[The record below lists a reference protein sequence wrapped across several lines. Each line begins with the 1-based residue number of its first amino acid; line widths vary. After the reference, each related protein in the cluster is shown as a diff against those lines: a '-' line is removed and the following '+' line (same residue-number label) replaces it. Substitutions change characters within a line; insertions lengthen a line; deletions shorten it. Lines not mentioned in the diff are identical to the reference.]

1 MNKSIKPVRQIPGTF
16 LDKDGHPYYYDAKT
30 KTASFI
36 AQKDLKLAEVLAY
49 RPYIAISVAV
59 VLYSF
64 LQGSIAY
71 YIGLAVVLFVLLEL
85 TYRRMIL
92 NKCKKISP
100 YSSPRN
106 QRQDAMNSQK
116 QSLLILKSVGYLAAA
131 GLIVWT
137 ILDQKNEGASLA
149 VLMLMIGISLIG
161 AFQNIR
167 ILIKRK

>member
-1 MNKSIKPVRQIPGTF
+1 MNKPKKTLRNIPGTF

-30 KTASFI
+30 KTAYFI

-49 RPYIAISVAV
+49 RPYIAISAAV
-59 VLYSF
+59 VLYSL

-71 YIGLAVVLFVLLEL
+71 YIGLAVVLFALLEW
-85 TYRRMIL
+85 TYRRSIL
-92 NKCKKISP
+92 KKCKRVTP

-131 GLIVWT
+131 GLIAWT

-149 VLMLMIGISLIG
+149 VLLLMIGISLIG
-161 AFQNIR
+161 AYQNIN